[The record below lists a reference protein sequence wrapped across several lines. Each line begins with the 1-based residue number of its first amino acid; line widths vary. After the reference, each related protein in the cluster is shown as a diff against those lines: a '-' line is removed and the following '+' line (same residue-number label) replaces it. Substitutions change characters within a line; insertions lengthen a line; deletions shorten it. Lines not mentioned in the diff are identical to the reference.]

1 MLQTYY
7 SQTLTY
13 ASGSRQ
19 NVVLDFLPR
28 RGPNGG
34 RLVIT
39 KMELV
44 VSADFTTGATAAL
57 AAGDLHTI
65 ISQIEIKDAA
75 GYRVNLTGEQ
85 TKLFAQSDMRY
96 RMPANDA
103 AVAINTTNGLR
114 TVRYPILF
122 QRPLAYGKADTRLPT
137 DDLLNG
143 GSIVVTWPAAAN
155 MPWTGGG
162 TGVINT
168 GTTAI
173 LYVHAMEVYDLVLYT
188 RDERNALLQ
197 ESVAVVRL
205 PVNGNLLAHAFMH
218 QPATTAYGSGGGGS
232 LAGVTIINCQ
242 PLGQINLPNATLT
255 NLHTE
260 EGGVCWT
267 SGDDLV
273 LAGRALPIIVAGEGE
288 KMKDRPR
295 VNGQLVM
302 QLTTTETVL
311 ANQVYGLITP
321 KDRRVVDAATTINGV
336 APGTY
341 TTSVKTVKGTVKDA
355 AAWEGAIV
363 FMPEKVIPNA
373 A

>member
-13 ASGSRQ
+13 APGSRQ
-19 NVVLDFLPR
+19 NVQLDFLPR

-44 VSADFTTGATAAL
+44 VAADFTTGATAAL

-65 ISQIEIKDAA
+65 VSQVEIKDAA

-85 TKLFAQSDMRY
+85 VKLFAQNDLRY
-96 RMPANDA
+96 RMPANGA
-103 AVAINTTNGLR
+103 AVAINSTNATR
-114 TVRYPILF
+114 TIRYPILF
-122 QRPLAYGKADTRLPT
+122 QRPLSYGKTDFRMPT

-143 GSIVVTWPAAAN
+143 GSIVVSWPASSS

-162 TGVINT
+162 TGTINT
-168 GTTAI
+168 TTAV
-173 LYVHAMEVYDLVLYT
+173 LYVHAMEVYDLVLYS
-188 RDERNALLQ
+188 RDERNAIVQ

-205 PVNGNLLAHAFMH
+205 PVNGNLLAHAFLH
-218 QPATTAYGSGGGGS
+218 QPATTSYGSGGGGD
-232 LAGVTIINCQ
+232 LQGITIVNATS
-242 PLGQINLPNATLT
+242 LGQVNIPYATLV
-255 NLHTE
+255 NLHCE
-260 EGGVCWT
+260 EGGVCYT

-273 LAGRALPIIVAGEGE
+273 LGNRALPLIVAGEGE

-295 VNGQLVM
+295 VNGQLVF
-302 QLTTTETVL
+302 QLTTSETVL
-311 ANQVYGLITP
+311 ANQVYGLVTP

-341 TTSVKTVKGTVKDA
+341 STSVKTVKGTVKDP